1 MTYQNAKLNHHDDK
15 HDTKTNNVLS
25 CVKFTHRWNSNTP
38 MGVYLKGADLSNW
51 LRGRGFFG
59 GGGGLFEG
67 EGLIENLQN
76 HQKIDPRFLA
86 TELPFV
92 TASDTVRLEVRLDLI
107 STTFR
112 YKPLADARL

>member
-1 MTYQNAKLNHHDDK
+1 MGAHSRGGGTYQIIQMSDGMLRSKLIKVWRKVKISNNNAQVMTYQNAKLNHHDDK

-38 MGVYLKGADLSNW
+38 TGVYLKGADLSNW

-76 HQKIDPRFLA
+76 H
-86 TELPFV
+86 
-92 TASDTVRLEVRLDLI
+92 
-107 STTFR
+107 
-112 YKPLADARL
+112 